1 MRRSSKLAWRSSE
14 RHEIRYSTPVERR
27 MAEQLVQRLQRA
39 DQFPPFTLRQVAL
52 RSEGFISIVLANV
65 SAIPPVRK

>member
-1 MRRSSKLAWRSSE
+1 M
-14 RHEIRYSTPVERR
+14 
-27 MAEQLVQRLQRA
+27 QRLQRA

-65 SAIPPVRK
+65 STGVELTISGEPGEDVAGLVSRRP